1 MPYLPRSRMISFKKG
16 HPMKSSWIFA
26 FCCTLLFSFQTAR
39 AAGPTYIENDITHS
53 TEWSLNDSP
62 YVISNDMTVSPG
74 AVLTI
79 DPGVQVRFTV
89 WPGNLAGTGP
99 NLMIK
104 GALKAVAG
112 VKAPISFVSTI
123 PGGQWG
129 SLNFLNC
136 DSANSILVECKIRGG
151 RISCT
156 GSSPT
161 ISSCL
166 ITRSKGGIVVSD
178 NSQPQILGNWI
189 KGNNYGL
196 VLTADTASPVV
207 ERNVISGNNY
217 GIYLQAFHA
226 PAIAHNRIFNN
237 LKYNLVN
244 ASAKPL
250 DVSNNDF
257 NTADPDQVAK
267 GIYDGADNP
276 GMGFLNYSPFTVA
289 ASYPPAPSKP
299 VVRARAKRFETQF
312 SLSLDVLGM
321 SVFSSPHPYLVPSVG
336 VGGQAFLDWRPI
348 PLLSF
353 GIGGQYSYFFGAH
366 TFNLNSCDIGGRIF
380 PFSSGTTMEGEFYLQ
395 GGVGLNLLVLY
406 PAPGHYHGY
415 AGLGFREMVGT
426 DQALDMGV
434 QYDFYSPIGAST
446 NVIGLKLGWT
456 FLFNTI

>member
-1 MPYLPRSRMISFKKG
+1 
-16 HPMKSSWIFA
+16 MKLIFTLC
-26 FCCTLLFSFQTAR
+26 FTLLFSFR
-39 AAGPTYIENDITHS
+39 AVRADGPTYIQNDITHS
-53 TEWSLNDSP
+53 TEWSLNNSP

-89 WPGNLAGTGP
+89 WPGSRAGTGP
-99 NLMIK
+99 NLIVK

-129 SLNFLNC
+129 ALNFLNC
-136 DSANSILVECKIRGG
+136 DSAHSILVECKIRGG

-166 ITRSKGGIVVSD
+166 ITRSKGGIVVAD

-217 GIYLQAFHA
+217 GVYLRAFHS
-226 PAIAHNRIFNN
+226 PTISHNRIFNN

-244 ASAKPL
+244 ATAKTL
-250 DVSNNDF
+250 DISNNDF

-276 GMGFLNYSPFTVA
+276 ALGFLNDSPFTVA
-289 ASYPPAPSKP
+289 ASYPPAPVKP
-299 VVRARAKRFETQF
+299 AVPARAKPFETQF

-321 SVFSSPHPYLVPSVG
+321 GVFSSPHPYLIPSYG
-336 VGGQAFLDWRPI
+336 MGGQAFLDWRPT
-348 PLLSF
+348 PCLSF

-366 TFNLNSCDIGGRIF
+366 TFNLDSFDFGGRIF
-380 PFSSGTTMEGEFYLQ
+380 PFSTETTTAGEFYLQ

-415 AGLGFREMVGT
+415 AGFGYREMMGT
-426 DQALDMGV
+426 SQALDMGI

-456 FLFNTI
+456 FIFNSI